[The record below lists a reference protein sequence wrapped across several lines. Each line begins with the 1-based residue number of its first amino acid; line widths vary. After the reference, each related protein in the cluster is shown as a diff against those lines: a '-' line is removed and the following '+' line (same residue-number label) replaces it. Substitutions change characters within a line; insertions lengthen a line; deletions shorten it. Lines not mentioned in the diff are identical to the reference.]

1 MSEQEFTE
9 QGFWQKLTDYAR
21 TAGREVVEK
30 ALWLYYAA
38 QRPDTPTWAKGVIFG
53 ALGYFIMPLDA
64 IPDLTPMMGFTD
76 DLGALAA
83 AIGMVSLFIDE
94 DVKTKSNTTMTR
106 WFGD

>member
-1 MSEQEFTE
+1 MSEDAFTE
-9 QGFWQKLTDYAR
+9 QGFWRKLTDYAR
-21 TAGREVVEK
+21 SAGREVVEK

-38 QRPDTPTWAKGVIFG
+38 QRPDTPKWARAVIYG

-94 DVKTKSNTTMTR
+94 QVKAKSAQTMTR

>member
-21 TAGREVVEK
+21 TAGKEVVEK

-94 DVKTKSNTTMTR
+94 DVKAKSNATMTR

>member
-21 TAGREVVEK
+21 TAGKEVVEK

-94 DVKTKSNTTMTR
+94 EVKTKSNATMTR